1 MRRGHSLAEVV
12 ISIFLLGLV
21 VGAILN
27 LWPTSLLS
35 VERNEARMQAMH
47 LAQNAL
53 ETTAREPFQQLA
65 VRPVQT
71 DTISRGGREFTRR
84 LTVTRQ
90 GPSLCQMVVEVSWA
104 DHGRQASL
112 EERLDVSE
120 LHR

>member
-1 MRRGHSLAEVV
+1 MKRGHSLAEVV

-47 LAQNAL
+47 LAQNGL
-53 ETTAREPFQQLA
+53 ETVAREPFQKLL
-65 VRPVQT
+65 VRPVQVE
-71 DTISRGGREFTRR
+71 TIGRDGRDFVRR
-84 LTVTRQ
+84 LTVTGL
-90 GPSLCQMVVEVSWA
+90 GPSLCELVVEVSWE
-104 DHGRQASL
+104 DHGRQARV
-112 EERLDVSE
+112 EERLFVSE

>member
-65 VRPVQT
+65 ARPVQT